1 MLITFFCKLHNE
13 NYDLWL
19 HKWRIAINLYPKH
32 AWYIIYN
39 LIFSRTIYLAPVAR
53 LVCQNVLGENT
64 RRRYLY
70 MHTQLFPVSKTDGF
84 QKFEHARP
92 KTISKNAR
100 PFSSH
105 ARTQFM
111 LHYRST
117 ATCIINAVKKGSFG
131 LSCGNV
137 LGVRICCCIHKRDN
151 I

>member
-1 MLITFFCKLHNE
+1 MSITFFCKLHNE

-64 RRRYLY
+64 RRRYICTHSY
-70 MHTQLFPVSKTDGF
+70 FRCQKQTVSKSLSTRV
-84 QKFEHARP
+84 QKRFRKMQDLFLLTRGH
-92 KTISKNAR
+92 
-100 PFSSH
+100 SSCY
-105 ARTQFM
+105 T
-111 LHYRST
+111 T

-137 LGVRICCCIHKRDN
+137 LGVRICCCIYN
-151 I
+151 IIS